1 MRADVVRLLLCPHC
15 GSGLSLAE
23 RSLQCA
29 TGHSFDI
36 ARQGYVNLL
45 PGDSPPGTGD
55 TASMVRAREAFLEAG
70 HFSGL
75 HDAVAEAA
83 GRAIRDAGSKP
94 PLAGLEPEPGSAGGI
109 IDVGAGTGYYLAGV
123 LDRLPDRI
131 GLALDLSKFALRRA
145 ARAHERMGAAACD
158 TWRRL
163 PVRGNCAAL
172 ILDAFAPRNPPEFR
186 RIIEPEGRL
195 LIVTP
200 TNRHLAE
207 LIPLL
212 GLLGVDTR
220 KQDRLDAKVSG
231 DFALSRGDPL
241 RRVSDAHAH
250 RCGHAGRHGAERLS
264 HPGRGAQAKDGRVEG
279 NNGSQCVGHDIG
291 LPARLTVTVRR
302 RPQKTGAG

>member
-15 GSGLSLAE
+15 GSGFSLAE
-23 RSLQCA
+23 RSLRCA
-29 TGHSFDI
+29 AGHSFDV

-45 PGDSPPGTGD
+45 PGDSRPGVGD
-55 TASMVRAREAFLEAG
+55 TAAMVGAREAFLEAG

-75 HDAVAEAA
+75 RDAVAEAA
-83 GRAIRDAGSKP
+83 GRAILEAGSKP
-94 PLAGLEPEPGSAGGI
+94 PAAGLEPEPGSAGSV
-109 IDVGAGTGYYLAGV
+109 IDVGAGTGYYFAGV

-145 ARAHERMGAAACD
+145 ARAHERMNAAACD

-163 PVRGNCAAL
+163 PVRDNCATL
-172 ILDAFAPRNPPEFR
+172 VLDVFAPRNPPEFR

-200 TNRHLAE
+200 TNRHLTE

-212 GLLGVDTR
+212 GMLGVDAR

-231 DFALSRGDPL
+231 DFALAAVTDYEESLTLTRIDAVTLAGMGPSAYHIPDEEL
-241 RRVSDAHAH
+241 KRRTAELKETTAVSV
-250 RCGHAGRHGAERLS
+250 S
-264 HPGRGAQAKDGRVEG
+264 
-279 NNGSQCVGHDIG
+279 
-291 LPARLTVTVRR
+291 VTISVY
-302 RPQKTGAG
+302 RPI